1 MSRPVV
7 KLKLDITSFEESAY
21 GGVLQLAENRGVSF
35 QSMALLGDTEEHRR
49 LLYELNKTC
58 SADIPARGKFF
69 EYGEFCERRY
79 GRGYDPK
86 GVIIALQN
94 GNWIGMTAN
103 SNWKKHNFIF
113 NEMTGVL
120 TPYRRVGIAIALKL
134 HGIRYAKSLGVKF
147 AYTVH
152 DTENVAPIA
161 LNRRLGYV
169 DAEWD
174 RLID

>member
-7 KLKLDITSFEESAY
+7 KLKLDITSFEEANFN
-21 GGVLQLAENRGVSF
+21 GVLQLAENRGISF
-35 QSMALLGDTEEHRR
+35 QSMAVLGDTEEHRR
-49 LLYELNKTC
+49 LLYELNKTV
-58 SADIPARGKFF
+58 SGDIPARGKFF
-69 EYGEFCERRY
+69 EYREFCEKRY
-79 GRGYDPK
+79 GRSYDPK
-86 GVIIALQN
+86 GVIIALLD

-103 SNWKKHNFIF
+103 SNWKKYNFIF

-120 TPYRRVGIAIALKL
+120 TRYRRTGIAIALKL

-152 DTENVAPIA
+152 DMENVAPIA
-161 LNRRLGYV
+161 MNRRLGYV
-169 DAEWD
+169 ETEWD